1 MEIKNSKKLLSEI
14 DSNLKIIFNSSA
26 LLNKLK
32 DETFED
38 VVLKQISILKFIE
51 KKAKVKE
58 SDSDLWIK
66 KLNDINGSKREFIEL
81 NYSNQD
87 DIVDDIN
94 YLSVYVQNMFKKPLS
109 EFKKDDIKLNISS
122 NDNKTVDSKVN
133 DNMNANPMVPPMF
146 QNGMG
151 NQFNSP
157 ENYQLWQNEMQ
168 MMVARNRL
176 QQMVNTG
183 EFYQYKTKPL
193 IIRII
198 KYIISGV
205 AIGLALISILIGIF
219 LLLSNGIKISS
230 AGKEDVLTI
239 NYFTLISQIIYALL
253 FLWIGYIFLKPLKND
268 NQKYSYNKFL
278 GYMMLI
284 IIIYFFF
291 SQITVS
297 FLYQNIS
304 IVESNS
310 QQKIGFNGFIVC
322 NFIQVGLFGIALIVN
337 ILGLVFSPKPD
348 IERINAKLAQI
359 MDELK
364 SGNNKD
370 AAKPN

>member
-58 SDSDLWIK
+58 SDADLWIK

-348 IERINAKLAQI
+348 IERINTKLAQI

>member
-58 SDSDLWIK
+58 SDADLWIK

-310 QQKIGFNGFIVC
+310 QQKIGFNGFIIC

>member
-58 SDSDLWIK
+58 SDADLWIK

-176 QQMVNTG
+176 QQMVNTA

>member
-58 SDSDLWIK
+58 SDADLWIK